1 MSETTPDRP
10 RHRHPPREGKA
21 RFLHQQAAL
30 VNLTRRDTRA
40 DGGPRV
46 LQHILEVAASA
57 LDVERVGVW
66 VYSADRR
73 VLTCKALFDRNAGA
87 HSSGVELAAADYPAY
102 FGALATEEVIAAEDA
117 CLDPRTAEFRERYLV
132 PLGITSMLD
141 VPLRSSGRLGGVLCH
156 EHRGPLRAWSSDEQ
170 FFAMA
175 VANLVALAEEE
186 AERRRAEDALHQAKE
201 AAEAANQA
209 KSEFL
214 ANMSHE
220 IRTPMNG
227 VLGMLE
233 LSLGTAVTP
242 EQRDY
247 LQTAR
252 SSAEALLALL
262 NDILDFSKIEAGKLD
277 LDPQPFLLCDLM
289 ADALRPLAVRAH
301 AKGLELA
308 CRVTPGVPDSLVGD
322 VGRLRQVLVNVVGNA
337 LKFTERGEI
346 LVRADAEAI
355 RESEVVLRLSV
366 TDTGPGIPADRLEA
380 IFAPFTQADGS
391 VTRRFGGTGLG
402 LTISRRLVALM
413 GGRMWAESR
422 PDEGAT
428 FRFTV
433 RLGRGPAVPARAAR
447 TTGAR
452 VLLADAS
459 ATSRGILGEMV
470 QEWTLRPGE
479 AASWAETVA
488 ELRRPGAAPYRVLV
502 LDDTLCDARSP
513 DELATL
519 RGGTGASAPAVVL
532 LTHVGR
538 AGVHRWSGPVAAT
551 VTKPVRPSDLLEAI
565 ETALGA
571 GPLPEAAASEA
582 PAAPLCRKRVLVAE
596 DNPVNQLVATR
607 LLEKL
612 GHVVQ
617 VVGDGRAALTALEGE
632 RFDLVLM
639 DVQMPE
645 MDGLEA
651 TAELRRREASTGR
664 RAPVIALTAHAMKGD
679 RERCLAA
686 GMDGYLSKPIQA
698 EELRRVLED
707 VFGMRTGQA

>member
-10 RHRHPPREGKA
+10 RHRPPPREGKA
-21 RFLHQQAAL
+21 RFLHQQTAL
-30 VNLTRRDTRA
+30 VDLTRRDTRS
-40 DGGPRV
+40 DGGPRA

-57 LDVERVGVW
+57 LEVERVGVW

-73 VLTCKALFDRNAGA
+73 VLTCKALFDRKAGT
-87 HSSGVELAAADYPAY
+87 HCSGEELAAADYPAY
-102 FGALATEEVIAAEDA
+102 FRALATEEVIAAEDA
-117 CLDPRTAEFRERYLV
+117 RVDPRTAEFRDRYLG

-156 EHRGPLRAWSSDEQ
+156 EHRGSPRAWSSDEQ

-175 VANLVALAEEE
+175 VANLVAVAEEE
-186 AERRRAEDALHQAKE
+186 AERRGVEDALHQAKK

-233 LSLGTAVTP
+233 LALGTAVTP

-277 LDPQPFLLCDLM
+277 LDPQPFLLRDLI
-289 ADALRPLAVRAH
+289 ADALKPLGVRAH

-308 CRVTPGVPDSLVGD
+308 GRVTPGVPDSLVGD
-322 VGRLRQVLVNVVGNA
+322 VGRLRQVLVNLVGNA
-337 LKFTERGEI
+337 LKFTEHGEI
-346 LVRADAEAI
+346 VVRAEADAI
-355 RESEVVLRLSV
+355 RESEVVLGLSV

-422 PDEGAT
+422 PGEGAT

-433 RLGRGPAVPARAAR
+433 RLGRGPAVPARTAR
-447 TTGAR
+447 TEGAR
-452 VLLADAS
+452 VLVADTS
-459 ATSRGILGEMV
+459 ATSRAILGEMV
-470 QEWTLRPGE
+470 REWTLAPE
-479 AASWAETVA
+479 EVASWADAVA
-488 ELRRPGAAPYRVLV
+488 ELTRPGAAPYRVLV
-502 LDDTLCDARSP
+502 LDDTLCEARSP
-513 DELATL
+513 DELATCA
-519 RGGTGASAPAVVL
+519 TAVVL

-538 AGVHRWSGPVAAT
+538 VGPHRWSGPVAAT

-565 ETALGA
+565 EAALGA
-571 GPLPEAAASEA
+571 GPLPEAAASEG
-582 PAAPLCRKRVLVAE
+582 PAASHCRKRVLVAE
-596 DNPVNQLVATR
+596 DNPVNQLVAAR

-617 VVGDGRAALTALEGE
+617 VVGDGRAALEALEQE

-639 DVQMPE
+639 DVQMPG

-651 TAELRRREASTGR
+651 TAELRRREESTGR

-686 GMDGYLSKPIQA
+686 GMDGYLSKPIHA
-698 EELRRVLED
+698 DELRRVLEG
-707 VFGMRTGQA
+707 VFATRTDEA